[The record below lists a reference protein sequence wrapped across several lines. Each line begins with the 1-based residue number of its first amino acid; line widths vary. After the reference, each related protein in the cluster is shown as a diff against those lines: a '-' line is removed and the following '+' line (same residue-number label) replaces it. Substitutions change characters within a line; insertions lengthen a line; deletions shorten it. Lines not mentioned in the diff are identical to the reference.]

1 LNVNEKSTSPQSA
14 PPLPDTGRAKHATRN
29 LWFKIVG
36 GVVVVGCVLFA
47 VAVDYLVRHA
57 EPILRASVID
67 TLSARFHS
75 PVELDSLNLSLAHGL
90 EVRGSGLRI
99 LYLAGP
105 TQPGLSEVT
114 GKKAVP
120 MLSVNQFTF
129 RISLHDLRNMNTH
142 VARVTVQGLELH
154 IPPHSIHGV
163 MTPSGPQQVAKSPHT
178 SLTVG
183 RIECTDAKIF
193 IETTKPGKEPL
204 EFDIKDLELTDAGI
218 DQPMFYTANVI
229 NPKPVGNVRA
239 FGHFGPWQGS
249 DPRSTPID
257 GHYTFE
263 HADLGSIKGIGGIL
277 SSTGE
282 YSGQLGHITID
293 GTTNTPDFSL
303 DVSNHPLPLFTTFHA
318 FVDGTTGD
326 TTLTNVQAK
335 LLHSE
340 FTTAGTVMRVP
351 GPDGT
356 LGHDIALTVDMPHG
370 RMEEMLILGMKTD
383 PPVMRGVLA
392 MKASLHIPPGD
403 VRVPQ
408 KLQLAGNLKIDSVVF
423 SNPKLQDRIDGLSMR
438 AQGKPKE
445 VNAAGS
451 DRKAEVASQMLVNFS
466 LSNAMMTANTL
477 DYEIPGAKVL
487 LTGVYS
493 LDGNIFEF
501 KGHVRTDATASQMLT
516 GWKSALV
523 KPFDG
528 FFKKGGAGVQ
538 LPIEVSGT
546 KGDVKFGLAMHDANE
561 STQDMASDV
570 KAKRAAHSP
579 APH

>member
-1 LNVNEKSTSPQSA
+1 LEFLNLNENGTTPQS
-14 PPLPDTGRAKHATRN
+14 PKGHADHHTRN
-29 LWFKIVG
+29 LWFKIIG
-36 GVVVVGCVLFA
+36 GVVLGGVLLIA
-47 VAVDYLVRHA
+47 IAAEYILRHA

-75 PVELDSLNLSLAHGL
+75 PVELDHLDISLVRGI

-105 TQPGLSEVT
+105 TQPGLAQAT
-114 GKKAVP
+114 GQIPVP
-120 MLSVNQFTF
+120 MLSVHQFTF
-129 RISLHDLRNMNTH
+129 RVSLHDLRKMNTR

-154 IPPHSIHGV
+154 IPPHSQDGI
-163 MTPSGPQQVAKSPHT
+163 MTPSNPQPVKTIPRYNLS
-178 SLTVG
+178 VG
-183 RIECTDAKIF
+183 KIECTDAKLF
-193 IETTKPGKEPL
+193 IETTKPGKYPL
-204 EFDIKDLELTDAGI
+204 EFDVKDLELTDAGI
-218 DQPMFYTANVI
+218 GKPMLYTADVI
-229 NPKPVGNVRA
+229 NPKPTGNVRA

-257 GHYTFE
+257 GHYLFE
-263 HADLGSIKGIGGIL
+263 HADLHSIKGLGGIL

-282 YSGQLGHITID
+282 YTGELGHIAIQ

-303 DVSNHPLPLFTTFHA
+303 DVSNHPVPLFTTFQG

-326 TTLTNVQAK
+326 TTLTSVQAR

-340 FTTAGTVMRVP
+340 FTTAGTVMRVHTAN
-351 GPDGT
+351 GGR
-356 LGHDIALTVDMPHG
+356 GHDIALAIDMPHG
-370 RMEEMLILGMKTD
+370 RIEDMLELGMKTS
-383 PPVMRGVLA
+383 PPVMRGMLT
-392 MKASLHIPPGD
+392 MKAKLHIPPGD

-408 KLQLAGNLKIDSVVF
+408 KMQLTGELKIDGVMF

-438 AQGKPKE
+438 AQGKPEE
-445 VNAAGS
+445 VKAASS
-451 DRKAEVASQMLVNFS
+451 DRKAQVASQMVASFS
-466 LSNAMMTANTL
+466 LANAMMTVNTL
-477 DYEIPGAKVL
+477 DYDIPGAKVL

-516 GWKSALV
+516 GWKSTLM

-528 FFKKGGAGVQ
+528 FFKKGDAGVQ

-561 STQDMASDV
+561 SAKDMAADV
-570 KAKRAAHSP
+570 KAKRQARST
-579 APH
+579 PH

>member
-1 LNVNEKSTSPQSA
+1 VNEKSPSSQSSALQNHTSGA
-14 PPLPDTGRAKHATRN
+14 NHATRN

-36 GVVVVGCVLFA
+36 GVIAVGILFFA
-47 VAVDYLVRHA
+47 IAADYLVRHA

-75 PVELDSLNLSLAHGL
+75 PVELDHLDISLAHGI
-90 EVRGSGLRI
+90 EVQGSGLRI

-105 TQPGLSEVT
+105 TQPGLAQAT
-114 GKKAVP
+114 GQAPVP
-120 MLSVNQFTF
+120 MLNVNQFTF
-129 RISLHDLRNMNTH
+129 RISLHDLRKMNTH

-154 IPPHSIHGV
+154 IPPHSTDGV
-163 MTPSGPQQVAKSPHT
+163 MTSSGPQPVNKSPHY

-183 RIECTDAKIF
+183 KIECTDARIF

-204 EFDIKDLELTDAGI
+204 EFDIKNLELTDAGI
-218 DQPMFYTANVI
+218 SQPMFYTADVI
-229 NPKPVGNVRA
+229 NPKPVGNVHA

-263 HADLGSIKGIGGIL
+263 HADLSSIKGIGGVL

-303 DVSNHPLPLFTTFHA
+303 DVSNHPVPLFTTFHA

-340 FTTAGTVMRVP
+340 FTTAGAVMRVSEAN
-351 GPDGT
+351 GT
-356 LGHDIALTVDMPHG
+356 RGHDIALTVDMPHG
-370 RMEEMLILGMKTD
+370 RMEDMLILGMKTD
-383 PPVMRGVLA
+383 PPVMRGVLT
-392 MKASLHIPPGD
+392 MKANLHIPPGD

-408 KLQLAGNLKIDSVVF
+408 KLQLAGNLKIDGVVF
-423 SNPKLQDRIDGLSMR
+423 NNPKLQDRIDGLSMR

-445 VNAAGS
+445 VKTAGS

-477 DYEIPGAKVL
+477 NYEIPGAKVL

-528 FFKKGGAGVQ
+528 FFKKGDAGVQ
-538 LPIEVSGT
+538 LPIQVSGT

-561 STQDMASDV
+561 STKDMAADV
-570 KAKRAAHSP
+570 KAKRQAH
-579 APH
+579 AEGHR